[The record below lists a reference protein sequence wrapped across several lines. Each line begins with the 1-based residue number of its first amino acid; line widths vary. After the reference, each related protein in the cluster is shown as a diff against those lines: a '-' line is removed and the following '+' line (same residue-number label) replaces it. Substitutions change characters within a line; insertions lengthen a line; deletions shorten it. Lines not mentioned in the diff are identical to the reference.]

1 MLAADGRCKPFDARA
16 DGYVRAEG
24 CGVVVLRRLG
34 DAGGGRVRAVV
45 AGSAVNQ
52 DGRSAGLTAPS
63 GPAQVAVVRA
73 ALADAGLAPDDVDA
87 VEAHGTGTALGD
99 PIELHAL
106 AEVFAGR
113 ARPLWV
119 GSVKSNLGH
128 AEAAAGMAGLLKAV
142 LMLEQGAVPA
152 SLHFER
158 LNPHIELGGVDI
170 RVPTRLEPVAPK
182 AVGVSS
188 FGFSGTNAHLVLS
201 AAPAVAAPMAP
212 VRPVA
217 LLPLAAR
224 TETALASLRQ
234 GYLARLDAGADWPAL
249 AHTAA
254 LRQARLPWRLAVV
267 AGDAAAGRAAL
278 AAAEPV
284 RAKGP
289 PRLGFLLTGQGSA
302 YAGMA
307 RGLLPAAPVL
317 AEVLERCDAV
327 LGLGRPLA
335 ELFEDGA
342 ALGQTGLAQP
352 ALFALAV
359 GLGRQ
364 LQAWGVAPAAL
375 LGHSVGEYAAVVLAG
390 VLPLEDGARLIARRA
405 ALMQALPAGGGMAAL
420 LGPRGAAEALL
431 RRHPELEPA
440 AWNSGAAMTVAG
452 PLTALARLEA
462 DPAITGGELTLHP
475 LPVSHAFHSRL
486 LEPMLDGLAAA
497 AAELTHAPPQVPVVG
512 NLTGQVQPHWD
523 AAYWR
528 AHARAPVRFAD
539 GLRSLAGLGCD
550 VLVELGPQPVLAG
563 FARSLLPGVPV
574 LPTLARG
581 REPWSV
587 LLATLAE
594 LHRHGARPRL
604 ANPRPTL
611 PAQHHT
617 APNYPFERQSFWVPA
632 RAAAETSASPAAGML
647 GPPIEI
653 ATGGT
658 AWPGRLA
665 PDRPAFLGEHRVGDA
680 VIVPGASHIAM
691 LLGAAGGAPAALSDV
706 AFVAPLALPEAGRAL
721 QVLRDEDTLSLFAR
735 GDDGAWVLHARA
747 GIAAAGPAE
756 PTDVEALL
764 ARCTLDAAGPEALYA
779 MLEERGIHLGPAFR
793 GIRRLWRGI
802 GEAVAEIELPA
813 GLAGDCPE
821 LPIHPA
827 ALDACFQTL
836 GATFTG
842 DGTPG
847 AFLPFA
853 VERVAFAASC
863 GTKFRVHVRARP
875 GSGTPDAAQGDLR
888 LFDEQGRT
896 IARIDGLSIAR
907 VRADA
912 GPSADESGWAYR
924 VTWEPLPLTA
934 AALSPVGHRAG
945 AGGARG
951 GRW

>member
-1 MLAADGRCKPFDARA
+1 MAGGVHLLLSPLGLVASSKLGATSPGSRCKPFDASA
-16 DGYVRAEG
+16 DGFGHAEG

-45 AGSAVNQ
+45 SGSAVNQ

-63 GPAQVAVVRA
+63 GPAQEAVVRA
-73 ALADAGLAPDDVDA
+73 ALADAGLAPDAVDA

-152 SLHFER
+152 SLHFTR

-170 RVPTRLEPVAPK
+170 RVPTALEPVAPK

-188 FGFSGTNAHLVLS
+188 FGFSGTNAHLVLT
-201 AAPAVAAPMAP
+201 AAPAVTAPMAP
-212 VRPVA
+212 MRPVA

-224 TETALASLRQ
+224 TETALA
-234 GYLARLDAGADWPAL
+234 GAAAGL
-249 AHTAA
+249 SGTAGRRVRTGRRWRTPPP

-289 PRLGFLLTGQGSA
+289 PRLGFLLTGQGST

-420 LGPRGAAEALL
+420 LGPRACGRGLL

-440 AWNSGAAMTVAG
+440 AWNSGDGDDRGRACGGHGPARGRPGAHRRRAG
-452 PLTALARLEA
+452 RCSRCRS
-462 DPAITGGELTLHP
+462 
-475 LPVSHAFHSRL
+475 SHAFHSRL

-497 AAELTHAPPQVPVVG
+497 AAGLAHAPPQVPVVG

-528 AHARAPVRFAD
+528 AHARSPVRFAD
-539 GLRSLAGLGCD
+539 GLQSLAGLGCD

-563 FARSLLPGVPV
+563 FARSLLPGVP
-574 LPTLARG
+574 
-581 REPWSV
+581 
-587 LLATLAE
+587 
-594 LHRHGARPRL
+594 GAADPGPRPR
-604 ANPRPTL
+604 
-611 PAQHHT
+611 
-617 APNYPFERQSFWVPA
+617 
-632 RAAAETSASPAAGML
+632 
-647 GPPIEI
+647 
-653 ATGGT
+653 
-658 AWPGRLA
+658 
-665 PDRPAFLGEHRVGDA
+665 
-680 VIVPGASHIAM
+680 
-691 LLGAAGGAPAALSDV
+691 
-706 AFVAPLALPEAGRAL
+706 
-721 QVLRDEDTLSLFAR
+721 
-735 GDDGAWVLHARA
+735 
-747 GIAAAGPAE
+747 
-756 PTDVEALL
+756 
-764 ARCTLDAAGPEALYA
+764 
-779 MLEERGIHLGPAFR
+779 
-793 GIRRLWRGI
+793 
-802 GEAVAEIELPA
+802 
-813 GLAGDCPE
+813 
-821 LPIHPA
+821 
-827 ALDACFQTL
+827 
-836 GATFTG
+836 
-842 DGTPG
+842 
-847 AFLPFA
+847 A
-853 VERVAFAASC
+853 VERAA
-863 GTKFRVHVRARP
+863 GHPGRAAPPRRSTP
-875 GSGTPDAAQGDLR
+875 TGQPSTNPASSTPPQRHTIPSSGKATGCPIRHSRRRDRRGAAA
-888 LFDEQGRT
+888 RT
-896 IARIDGLSIAR
+896 RRKSETR
-907 VRADA
+907 RSRASTTSS
-912 GPSADESGWAYR
+912 PSAPGYGER
-924 VTWEPLPLTA
+924 CRA
-934 AALSPVGHRAG
+934 AKAISPSA
-945 AGGARG
+945 
-951 GRW
+951 